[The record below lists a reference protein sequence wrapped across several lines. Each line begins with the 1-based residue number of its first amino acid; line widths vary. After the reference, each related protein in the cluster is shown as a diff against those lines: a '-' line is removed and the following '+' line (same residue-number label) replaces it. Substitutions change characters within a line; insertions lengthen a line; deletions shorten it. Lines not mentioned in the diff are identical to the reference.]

1 MSISR
6 SISGYWSWY
15 TIPLR
20 TPPNLIDGLR
30 LNEIAL
36 MPELLGSFALSGSL
50 ALWLSGSLA
59 PGSLALWHSGSLALW
74 LSGSLHTGSLAL
86 VPAGPGNNDAQFC
99 KLLLCC
105 TRNQM
110 LSRQASHVHTCK
122 PLLAALATPPNRTLY
137 RLRNPGT
144 MKEPRLRG
152 IGRLVGERRRSCAA
166 CVARATC
173 ASCRAGNI
181 ALSAA

>member
-1 MSISR
+1 
-6 SISGYWSWY
+6 
-15 TIPLR
+15 
-20 TPPNLIDGLR
+20 
-30 LNEIAL
+30 

-59 PGSLALWHSGSLALW
+59 LWLLALWLSGTLALW
-74 LSGSLHTGSLAL
+74 LSGSLALWLTGSLAL
-86 VPAGPGNNDAQFC
+86 EPAGFLATMMHNFASC
-99 KLLLCC
+99 CSC

-110 LSRQASHVHTCK
+110 QSRQALHVHTCK
-122 PLLAALATPPNRTLY
+122 PMLVALATPPNRTLY
-137 RLRNPGT
+137 RLRKPGT
-144 MKEPRLRG
+144 MNEPRQRG
-152 IGRLVGERRRSCAA
+152 IGRLAGERRRSCAA